1 MMPELVQNGRSH
13 RGERHRQNSS
23 RGGFSEHKVASDLV
37 VHSQDLCIFPTQGG
51 QLRPGQVLSG
61 VDICPNRQFDIHPWV
76 FWGKMVSPGDK
87 ILSPCVKEV
96 MQGHA

>member
-13 RGERHRQNSS
+13 RGERDRQNSS

-61 VDICPNRQFDIHPWV
+61 WIFVQIANLIFTPGCFGARWCHLGIRFCRL
-76 FWGKMVSPGDK
+76 VSK
-87 ILSPCVKEV
+87 K
-96 MQGHA
+96 